1 MKKIADLFLTFAK
14 IGTFTF
20 GGGYAMIAMM
30 EQACVERKQWISHD
44 ELMNVA
50 VLAESTPGP
59 IAINCA
65 TYTGYRQASLSGAI
79 AATLGLVLPPFII
92 IYLISLFLGNIL
104 ETPVIAHAFKGI
116 SIAVALLILDAAISM
131 IMKMRQKGVH
141 TSSILFWGI
150 LMLLTDIFAWNI
162 SSITLMSVASTVSIS
177 LFFLKKSFRKGSADD
192 PD

>member
-192 PD
+192 PN